1 MMVRGLEISDLGSRG
16 IILRVAKTKGLIV
29 KLICVFVLACTKCR
43 FSHNE
48 AHIITAYTNGIYIWL
63 HYSLVLYGQYG
74 KEILESCLVEIRYR
88 MIQGITCWT
97 G

>member
-29 KLICVFVLACTKCR
+29 KLICVFVLACTKRR

-48 AHIITAYTNGIYIWL
+48 AHIITAYTKVSTNRD
-63 HYSLVLYGQYG
+63 V
-74 KEILESCLVEIRYR
+74 
-88 MIQGITCWT
+88 ITGSGDKMWKST
-97 G
+97 RFNSDKGHDIVYH